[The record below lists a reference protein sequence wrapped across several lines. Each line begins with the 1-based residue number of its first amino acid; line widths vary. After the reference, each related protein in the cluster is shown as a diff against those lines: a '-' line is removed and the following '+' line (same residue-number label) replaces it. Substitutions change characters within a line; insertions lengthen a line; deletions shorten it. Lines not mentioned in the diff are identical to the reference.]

1 MVEQKQK
8 KNLIQHVKYFWSGK
22 INLGPSFWIVFMIGG
37 TIVTIPSFIA
47 TDEYI
52 DTLDSFGLIALIVF
66 YLFQYLYLIV
76 AYVGTWRS
84 ASNYKPKIN
93 QWWPWGTIAKIY
105 IALNAIRG
113 IVMLLN

>member
-1 MVEQKQK
+1 MVGQKQK
-8 KNLIQHVKYFWSGK
+8 KNLIQQVKDFWSGK
-22 INLGPSFWIVFMIGG
+22 INLGPSFWVVFMIGG

-52 DTLDSFGLIALIVF
+52 DTLDSFGLIALMVF
-66 YLFQYLYLIV
+66 YLFQYPYLIV

-113 IVMLLN
+113 IVMLFN

>member
-8 KNLIQHVKYFWSGK
+8 KNLIQQVKDFWSGK
-22 INLGPSFWIVFMIGG
+22 INLGPSFWVVFMIGG

-52 DTLDSFGLIALIVF
+52 DTLGSFGLVTLIIYF
-66 YLFQYLYLIV
+66 LFQYSYLII

-84 ASNYKPKIN
+84 ASNYKPKSN
-93 QWWPWGTIAKIY
+93 QWPWGTIAKIY
-105 IALNAIRG
+105 IALNAIRA
-113 IVMLLN
+113 IVVLFN